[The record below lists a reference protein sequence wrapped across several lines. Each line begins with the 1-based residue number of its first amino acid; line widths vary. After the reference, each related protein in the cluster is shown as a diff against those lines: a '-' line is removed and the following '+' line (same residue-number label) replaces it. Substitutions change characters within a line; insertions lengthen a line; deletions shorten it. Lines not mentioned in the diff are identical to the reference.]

1 MGDRVKLLEQIKNIP
16 NKPGVYIF
24 KDSSGQIIYVGK
36 AKSLKSRVRSYFR
49 EDKDRWL
56 LAKILTEK
64 IDDFEFYVTDNEIE
78 ALILE
83 CNLIKKNKPVFN
95 VRLIDDKSYPWLSI
109 TLNDEFPRAMITREA
124 HKEGTKYYG
133 PYTNAKAIRQTLD
146 VLRKIFPVRT
156 CRGLKPGRTNGSPCL
171 NYHIKRC
178 LGPCVGKVKKE
189 EYLKIINEI
198 CLFLEGKE
206 DQVVSDLE
214 NQMTDASG
222 KLEYERAAR
231 LRNRIMAA
239 NQVLKKQRVVLSGN
253 ENQDI
258 IGIINDEVTVI
269 VKLFIVRQGKLIG
282 NENFVLNFSHED
294 IISSFIKQY
303 YISAASIPEKI
314 VLPYKIED
322 QDLIENWLS
331 GKKKK
336 KVKIIVPKR
345 GEKKKLLDL
354 AVENAAYSF
363 ELYKVKKSHEVESI
377 NQTLREL
384 KENLKLKDFPRRI
397 ECFDIST
404 ILGKESVGSM
414 VVFEGGLPKSSKYRR
429 FKIKWVEGQND
440 FAMMGEV
447 IKRRFRR
454 HLLSD
459 KKFADKPDLIVVD
472 GGKPQLKAALNS
484 LSKLSIKGVSV
495 IALAKKEED
504 IYIPDKSEPFSL
516 PSCSQ
521 GLYLLKR
528 IRDEAHRFAIAYH
541 RDLRRKKMV
550 RSIFDEIPG
559 VGKKRKK
566 KLMDYFK
573 TSEAIKQAELDEL
586 KKVLPESI
594 AENIYKF
601 LQR

>member
-1 MGDRVKLLEQIKNIP
+1 MGDKVKLLEQIKNIP

-36 AKSLKSRVRSYFR
+36 AKSLKNRVRSYFR
-49 EDKDRWL
+49 EDRNRWP

-64 IDDFEFYVTDNEIE
+64 IADFEFYVTDNEIE
-78 ALILE
+78 ALVLE

-95 VRLIDDKSYPWLSI
+95 VRLIDDKSYPYLSI
-109 TLNDEFPRAMITREA
+109 ALNDEFPRVAITREI
-124 HKEGTKYYG
+124 HKKGTKYYG
-133 PYTNAKAIRQTLD
+133 PYTDAKAIRQTLD

-178 LGPCVGKVKKE
+178 LGPCVGKVKKD

-214 NQMTDASG
+214 SQMADASR
-222 KLEYERAAR
+222 KLEYEKAAG
-231 LRNRIMAA
+231 LRNRIMAV
-239 NQVLKKQRVVLSGN
+239 NQILKKQRVVLSGN

-258 IGIINDEVTVI
+258 IGTVNDKIIAI
-269 VKLFIVRQGKLIG
+269 VELFVVRQGKLIG
-282 NENFVLNFSHED
+282 NEGFVLNFSHD
-294 IISSFIKQY
+294 DVISSFVKQY

-331 GKKKK
+331 CKKKK
-336 KVKIIVPKR
+336 KIKIIVPKR

-354 AVENAAYSF
+354 AMDNVVHSF
-363 ELYKVKKSHEVESI
+363 ELYKVKKSQEAENI
-377 NQTLREL
+377 NQAIKEL
-384 KENLKLKDFPRRI
+384 KEYLKLKDFPLRI

-414 VVFEGGLPKSSKYRR
+414 VVFEGGFPKTQKYRK

-440 FAMMGEV
+440 FAMMGEI
-447 IKRRFRR
+447 IKRRVQRQ
-454 HLLSD
+454 LSD
-459 KKFADKPDLIVVD
+459 KKFADKPDLIIVD
-472 GGKPQLKAALNS
+472 GGRSQLKAALNS
-484 LSKLSIKGVSV
+484 LSELGLKDVSV
-495 IALAKKEED
+495 VALAKKKED
-504 IYIPDKSEPFSL
+504 IYVPDKPEPLSL
-516 PSCSQ
+516 PLCSP

-528 IRDEAHRFAIAYH
+528 IRDEAHRFAITYH

-550 RSIFDEIPG
+550 KSIFDEIPG
-559 VGKKRKK
+559 IGEKRKK
-566 KLMDYFK
+566 KLIDYFK
-573 TSEAIKQAELDEL
+573 TPEAIKQAALDEL
-586 KKVLPESI
+586 KKVLPKSI
-594 AENIYKF
+594 AENVYKF